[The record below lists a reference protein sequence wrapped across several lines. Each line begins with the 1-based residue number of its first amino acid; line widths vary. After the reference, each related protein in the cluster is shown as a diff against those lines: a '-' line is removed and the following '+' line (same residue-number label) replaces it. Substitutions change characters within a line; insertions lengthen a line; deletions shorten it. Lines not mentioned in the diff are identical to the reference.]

1 MAFSLDRD
9 QASRRLGV
17 SSRTID
23 RHIQAERIRTRRIG
37 KKMYL
42 EEDDVETLRMAD
54 PARREEDYI
63 VIHDDAP
70 ERDIPEIVTKE
81 RQITDPKQS
90 NVALAEILRIY
101 EDARDQIAR
110 KDTMIQELSYKLG
123 KAETDLAN
131 SVPVLEYKKNAFLL
145 ESAKSKSDNDA
156 DALGRRINILESEVG
171 KRNSAIITL
180 VILFILV
187 LGFSV
192 IFVLFGNNSS
202 LKTWNN
208 IIAPSESFSN
218 SLVRPS
224 NENSDTVSTQSSLP
238 I

>member
-23 RHIQAERIRTRRIG
+23 RHIQAGRIRTRRIG

-42 EEDDVETLRMAD
+42 EEDDIETLRMAD

-63 VIHDDAP
+63 VIHDDTP
-70 ERDIPEIVTKE
+70 EREIPEIVTKE
-81 RQITDPKQS
+81 MQITDPKQT
-90 NVALAEILRIY
+90 NMALSEIVRIY
-101 EDARDQIAR
+101 EDAQEQIAR
-110 KDTMIQELSYKLG
+110 KDATIQELSYKLG
-123 KAETDLAN
+123 KAEVELSN
-131 SVPVLEYKKNAFLL
+131 SIPALEYKKNTFLL
-145 ESAKSKSDNDA
+145 ESAKSKSDHDT
-156 DALGRRINILESEVG
+156 DTLSKKIILLENEVG

-192 IFVLFGNNSS
+192 IFVLFGNNLSLKVGNNITLPNESSSSS
-202 LKTWNN
+202 LVK
-208 IIAPSESFSN
+208 PSSESN
-218 SLVRPS
+218 
-224 NENSDTVSTQSSLP
+224 DTGSIQNSLP

>member
-42 EEDDVETLRMAD
+42 EEDDVEALRMAD
-54 PARREEDYI
+54 PSRREEDYE
-63 VIHDDAP
+63 VI
-70 ERDIPEIVTKE
+70 RDTSSTRESPEIVSKE
-81 RQITDPKQS
+81 KKIVDHNPS
-90 NVALAEILRIY
+90 HMALTEIIRIY
-101 EDARDQIAR
+101 EDARGQIAQ
-110 KDTMIQELSYKLG
+110 KDIVIQELSYKLG
-123 KAETDLAN
+123 KAETELAN

-145 ESAKSKSDNDA
+145 ESAKTKSDTDA
-156 DALGRRINILESEVG
+156 EALGSRITTLEADIQ
-171 KRNSAIITL
+171 KRNSALITM

-192 IFVLFGNNSS
+192 IFVLF
-202 LKTWNN
+202 
-208 IIAPSESFSN
+208 
-218 SLVRPS
+218 
-224 NENSDTVSTQSSLP
+224 
-238 I
+238 

>member
-1 MAFSLDRD
+1 LFDFFTLFYTLSAFISYFFCMAFSLDRD

-23 RHIQAERIRTRRIG
+23 RHIQAGRIRTRRIG

-42 EEDDVETLRMAD
+42 EEDDIETLRMAD

-63 VIHDDAP
+63 VIHDDQP
-70 ERDIPEIVTKE
+70 ERELPEIVAKE
-81 RQITDPKQS
+81 RQIADPKQS
-90 NVALAEILRIY
+90 NMALAEIVRIY

-110 KDTMIQELSYKLG
+110 KDITIQELSYKLG
-123 KAETDLAN
+123 KAETELAN
-131 SVPVLEYKKNAFLL
+131 SVPTLEYKKNAFLL

-156 DALGRRINILESEVG
+156 DALGRRITTLETEVG

-187 LGFSV
+187 LGASV
-192 IFVLFGNNSS
+192 IYVLFANNLS
-202 LKTWNN
+202 LY
-208 IIAPSESFSN
+208 A
-218 SLVRPS
+218 
-224 NENSDTVSTQSSLP
+224 
-238 I
+238 

>member
-9 QASRRLGV
+9 GASRRLGV

-23 RHIQAERIRTRRIG
+23 RHIQAGRIRTRRIG

-42 EEDDVETLRMAD
+42 EEDDIETLRMTD

-63 VIHDDAP
+63 VIHDDLP
-70 ERDIPEIVTKE
+70 EREIPEIVTKE
-81 RQITDPKQS
+81 RHITDSKQS
-90 NVALAEILRIY
+90 NIALAEIVRIY
-101 EDARDQIAR
+101 EDARDQIVR
-110 KDTMIQELSYKLG
+110 KEATIQELSYKLG
-123 KAETDLAN
+123 KAETELAN

-156 DALGRRINILESEVG
+156 DALGRRITTLESEVG

-187 LGFSV
+187 L
-192 IFVLFGNNSS
+192 
-202 LKTWNN
+202 
-208 IIAPSESFSN
+208 
-218 SLVRPS
+218 
-224 NENSDTVSTQSSLP
+224 
-238 I
+238 

>member
-9 QASRRLGV
+9 GASRRLGV

-23 RHIQAERIRTRRIG
+23 RHIQAGRIRTRRIG

-42 EEDDVETLRMAD
+42 EEDDIETLRMTD

-63 VIHDDAP
+63 VIHDDLP
-70 ERDIPEIVTKE
+70 EREIPEIVTKE
-81 RQITDPKQS
+81 RHITDSKQS
-90 NVALAEILRIY
+90 NIALAEIVRIY
-101 EDARDQIAR
+101 EDARDQIVR
-110 KDTMIQELSYKLG
+110 KEATIQELSYKLG
-123 KAETDLAN
+123 KAETELAN

-156 DALGRRINILESEVG
+156 DALGRRITTLESEVG

-187 LGFSV
+187 LWFSV
-192 IFVLFGNNSS
+192 IFVLFGNNLSFYSWKNITTQNEFSSSS
-202 LKTWNN
+202 LVK
-208 IIAPSESFSN
+208 
-218 SLVRPS
+218 PS
-224 NENSDTVSTQSSLP
+224 NESNDTVSIQNSSP

>member
-9 QASRRLGV
+9 GASRRLGV

-23 RHIQAERIRTRRIG
+23 RHIQAGRIRTRRIG
-37 KKMYL
+37 KKMFL
-42 EEDDVETLRMAD
+42 EEDDIETLRMTD

-63 VIHDDAP
+63 VIHNDVP
-70 ERDIPEIVTKE
+70 ERDLPEIVTTNT
-81 RQITDPKQS
+81 QITDTKRH
-90 NVALAEILRIY
+90 NMALAEIVRIY
-101 EDARDQIAR
+101 EDARIVIAQ
-110 KDTMIQELSYKLG
+110 KDTTIQELSYKLG
-123 KAETDLAN
+123 KAETELAN

-156 DALGRRINILESEVG
+156 DALGRRITTLESEVG

-192 IFVLFGNNSS
+192 IFVLFGNNLSLYSWKNITTQNESSSSS
-202 LKTWNN
+202 LVK
-208 IIAPSESFSN
+208 
-218 SLVRPS
+218 PS
-224 NENSDTVSTQSSLP
+224 NESNDTVSIQNSSP